1 LFNFVRFFF
10 FFVVLLL
17 REVFIGGVYDIS
29 PGTIIRVVCESLFM
43 KGLRFFTLKQ
53 DEHGDLR
60 GSNCRSVIPY
70 IHEDSCYI
78 TVFVLQASVELAR
91 MDLSEPV

>member
-29 PGTIIRVVCESLFM
+29 PGTIIRVVREGLFM
-43 KGLRFFTLKQ
+43 KGLRFFT
-53 DEHGDLR
+53 HGPGDLC
-60 GSNCRSVIPY
+60 GSSRQSVIPY
-70 IHEDSCYI
+70 IYEESCYI
-78 TVFVLQASVELAR
+78 TVFVLQASVKLAR